1 MAFILVAEPAASVAG
16 ALRRFL
22 EGAGHEVTLASDVRE
37 AVERVREMA
46 PALVLSSV
54 TESFDGE
61 GLCRQVKEE
70 APGTPVLLLYLP
82 EEEQPEARSA
92 AVGAEACLVG
102 PLKRAT
108 VVSCVSLLMQLAK
121 AREAVAVART
131 EMQLMQAQGPRREAT
146 SSAADLEFL
155 KRLLFM
161 EVKRSRRYRYPISY
175 LVLEPDRY
183 AERIAA
189 LPALQRTI
197 ALAEVLRKLTE
208 ALRDI
213 DVAVPFAEGRFI
225 VFLPYTPHEGAMVV
239 AERLRQRVKEVE
251 AVPGLTASMGLAV
264 FEPSAA
270 KGQAQVSFG
279 SLMKEAGDALRRA
292 QAAGGDRVEGGR
304 PAPAP
309 EPVVA
314 AEPAPAAESAEPP
327 ATES

>member
-1 MAFILVAEPAASVAG
+1 MAFILVAEPAAAVAG
-16 ALRRFL
+16 ALRKFL
-22 EGAGHEVTLASDVRE
+22 ENAGHEVTVAGEVRE
-37 AVERVREMA
+37 AVERVRELA
-46 PALVLSSV
+46 PALVLASV
-54 TESFDGE
+54 TDSFDGE
-61 GLCRQVKEE
+61 ALCRQVKEE
-70 APGTPVLLLYLP
+70 APTIPVLLLYLP

-92 AVGAEACLVG
+92 GAGAEACLVG

-108 VVSCVSLLMQLAK
+108 VVSCVSLMMQLAQ
-121 AREAVAVART
+121 ARETVSVVRT
-131 EMQLMQAQGPRREAT
+131 EMQLMQHQGPRREP
-146 SSAADLEFL
+146 SSSGADLEFL

-175 LVLEPDRY
+175 LLLEPDRY

-189 LPALQRTI
+189 LPAAQRTS
-197 ALAEVLRKLTE
+197 ALAEVLRRLSE

-251 AVPGLTASMGLAV
+251 SVPGLTASMGLAV
-264 FEPSAA
+264 FEPSAQ

-292 QAAGGDRVEGGR
+292 QAAGGDRIEGGR
-304 PAPAP
+304 QAPA
-309 EPVVA
+309 EPI
-314 AEPAPAAESAEPP
+314 
-327 ATES
+327 TE

>member
-1 MAFILVAEPAASVAG
+1 MAFIVVAEPSASVAG

-22 EGAGHEVTLASDVRE
+22 ESAHHEVSVVTTVTE
-37 AVERVREMA
+37 ALERVREMA

-70 APGTPVLLLYLP
+70 AATIPVLLLYLP
-82 EEEQPEARSA
+82 EEEQPEVRA
-92 AVGAEACLVG
+92 AAAGAEACLVG

-108 VVSCVSLLMQLAK
+108 VVSSVSLMMQLAQ
-121 AREAVAVART
+121 AREAVAVVRT
-131 EMQLMQAQGPRREAT
+131 EMQLMQHQGSRREPS

-175 LVLEPDRY
+175 LLLEPDRY
-183 AERIAA
+183 AEKLGA
-189 LPALQRTI
+189 LPPAQRTPV
-197 ALAEVLRKLTE
+197 LAEILRRLSE

-225 VFLPYTPHEGAMVV
+225 VFLPYTPYEGAMVV
-239 AERLRQRVKEVE
+239 AERLRQRVKEVQ
-251 AVPGLTASMGLAV
+251 AVVGLTASMGLSV
-264 FEPSAA
+264 FEPSAS

-292 QAAGGDRVEGGR
+292 QAAGGDRIEGGR
-304 PAPAP
+304 PMPPP
-309 EPVVA
+309 ELV
-314 AEPAPAAESAEPP
+314 PP
-327 ATES
+327 EE

>member
-1 MAFILVAEPAASVAG
+1 MAFILVAEPSASVAG
-16 ALRRFL
+16 ALRKFL
-22 EGAGHEVTLASDVRE
+22 ENAGHEVTVASDVRD
-37 AVERVREMA
+37 ALERVRELA
-46 PALVLSSV
+46 PALVLASV

-61 GLCRQVKEE
+61 TLCRQVKEE
-70 APGTPVLLLYLP
+70 ASTIPVLLLYLP
-82 EEEQPEARSA
+82 EEEQPEARA
-92 AVGAEACLVG
+92 AAAGAEACLVG

-108 VVSCVSLLMQLAK
+108 VVSCVSLMMQLAQ
-121 AREAVAVART
+121 ARETVSVVRT
-131 EMQLMQAQGPRREAT
+131 EMQLMQHQGPRREP
-146 SSAADLEFL
+146 SSSGSDLEFL

-175 LVLEPDRY
+175 LLLEPDRY
-183 AERIAA
+183 AERIAT
-189 LPALQRTI
+189 LPAAQRTST
-197 ALAEVLRKLTE
+197 LAEVLRRLSE

-251 AVPGLTASMGLAV
+251 SVPGLTASMGLAV
-264 FEPSAA
+264 FEPSAQ

-304 PAPAP
+304 QAPA
-309 EPVVA
+309 EPVI
-314 AEPAPAAESAEPP
+314 E
-327 ATES
+327 

>member
-1 MAFILVAEPAASVAG
+1 MAFILVAEPSASVAG
-16 ALRRFL
+16 ALRKFL
-22 EGAGHEVTLASDVRE
+22 ENAGHEVTVASEVRD
-37 AVERVREMA
+37 ALERVRELA
-46 PALVLSSV
+46 PALVLASV

-61 GLCRQVKEE
+61 TLCRQVKEE
-70 APGTPVLLLYLP
+70 APTIPVLLLYLP
-82 EEEQPEARSA
+82 EEEQPEARA
-92 AVGAEACLVG
+92 AAAGAEACLVG

-108 VVSCVSLLMQLAK
+108 VVSCVSLMMQLAQ
-121 AREAVAVART
+121 ARETVSVVRT
-131 EMQLMQAQGPRREAT
+131 EMQLMQHQGPRREP
-146 SSAADLEFL
+146 SSSGADLEFL

-175 LVLEPDRY
+175 LLLEPDRY
-183 AERIAA
+183 AERLAT
-189 LPALQRTI
+189 LPAAQRTS
-197 ALAEVLRKLTE
+197 ALAEVLRRLSE

-251 AVPGLTASMGLAV
+251 SVPGLTASMGLAV
-264 FEPSAA
+264 FEPSAQ

-304 PAPAP
+304 QTP
-309 EPVVA
+309 
-314 AEPAPAAESAEPP
+314 AEPAAE
-327 ATES
+327 